1 MEFEAVIG
9 LEIHAQLQTATKIFC
24 GCGTAFGAPPNT
36 QVCPVCLG
44 FPGALPVLNA
54 RAVELAVKAALALG
68 CEIQPTSI
76 FARKNYFYPDLPK
89 GYQISQYERPFA
101 LAGRVRWQFDG
112 EAHDVRITRVHMEE
126 DAGKSLHDTPEA
138 ATGTCLDFNRAGTP
152 LVEIVTEPDIRSG
165 AVAADFFSRL
175 RDVLTTVGAND
186 GNLEEGSLRCDANVS
201 VRPVGTTTLGTKVE
215 IKNLN
220 SFRFVQKAIEYEIA
234 RQSAVVRDGGRI
246 VQETRLWD
254 ADAGCT
260 ESMRSKEEAHDY
272 RYFPEPD
279 LPPLRIADADLA
291 RWKAELPELPEAMR
305 ERLVAQYG
313 LPAYDAGVL
322 TQSAALARF
331 FEQTAAA
338 AANPKAASN
347 WIMGELLRLLRASDG
362 DVAALTTVTPAA
374 LGALIRLVDAGTI
387 NGSTAKTVFE
397 TMFASG
403 RAPDEIVTTEGL
415 AQVSD
420 EGAVLAIVRD
430 VIARE
435 TDAVAQYRK
444 GKQAAI
450 GFLTGQVMKA
460 ARGKANPKLAGSLLA
475 RELGPPGTRV
485 GPRCPGRAGCCH
497 SRGTR
502 CSRSRSRGRWR
513 SISTSTRAARPSA
526 PRRAARARRS
536 LPESLDPRLGPRDDL
551 ARASGCRDRP
561 RLRRAD
567 LPPGAT
573 DADLLGSLPRRRRPG
588 LAVLRADGE
597 RGLRLQHGARAVARR
612 VGARDARVRARSDR
626 LALGGAGRR
635 HRLGLLAVP
644 LRPPRPPAAAGH
656 LRDAAR
662 RARAAP
668 AGGEADVARRA
679 HARCRW
685 RVPGGDLDLLRR
697 HRCGRRRREPGVA
710 DRRRPAGGARRASC
724 CVSWSRASSAPR
736 SWRRSSGRTSRCSGA
751 RASRATCS
759 KRRGT
764 RRHRPATSARR
775 KPTRSTAGPVC
786 CGPTAAPSTSC
797 SPASSSSCWPSTA

>member
-1 MEFEAVIG
+1 MQYEAVIG
-9 LEIHAQLQTATKIFC
+9 LEIHAQLSTQTKIFC
-24 GCGTAFGAPPNT
+24 GCGTAFGAAPNT

-54 RAVELAVKAALALG
+54 KAVELAVKAALALG
-68 CEIQPTSI
+68 CEIQPASI

-101 LAGRVRWQFDG
+101 LAGRVRWQADG
-112 EAHDVRITRVHMEE
+112 ETHDVRITRVHMEE

-165 AVAADFFSRL
+165 AVAPDFFSRL
-175 RDVLTTVGAND
+175 RDVLTTIGAND

-201 VRPVGTTTLGTKVE
+201 VRPAGTTALGTKVE

-220 SFRFVQKAIEYEIA
+220 SFRFVQKAIEYEVG
-234 RQSAVVRDGGRI
+234 RQSAIVADGGRI

-279 LPPLRIADADLA
+279 LPPLRIDPADLA
-291 RWKAELPELPEAMR
+291 RWQAELPELPEAMR

-331 FEQTAAA
+331 FEETAVA

-403 RAPDEIVTTEGL
+403 RTPDEIVKSEGL

-420 EGAVLAIVRD
+420 EGAVLAIVRE

-460 ARGKANPKLAGSLLA
+460 AKGTANPKLAGSLLA
-475 RELGPPGTRV
+475 RELGPPGT
-485 GPRCPGRAGCCH
+485 P
-497 SRGTR
+497 
-502 CSRSRSRGRWR
+502 
-513 SISTSTRAARPSA
+513 
-526 PRRAARARRS
+526 
-536 LPESLDPRLGPRDDL
+536 
-551 ARASGCRDRP
+551 
-561 RLRRAD
+561 
-567 LPPGAT
+567 
-573 DADLLGSLPRRRRPG
+573 
-588 LAVLRADGE
+588 
-597 RGLRLQHGARAVARR
+597 
-612 VGARDARVRARSDR
+612 
-626 LALGGAGRR
+626 
-635 HRLGLLAVP
+635 
-644 LRPPRPPAAAGH
+644 
-656 LRDAAR
+656 
-662 RARAAP
+662 
-668 AGGEADVARRA
+668 
-679 HARCRW
+679 
-685 RVPGGDLDLLRR
+685 
-697 HRCGRRRREPGVA
+697 
-710 DRRRPAGGARRASC
+710 
-724 CVSWSRASSAPR
+724 
-736 SWRRSSGRTSRCSGA
+736 
-751 RASRATCS
+751 
-759 KRRGT
+759 
-764 RRHRPATSARR
+764 
-775 KPTRSTAGPVC
+775 
-786 CGPTAAPSTSC
+786 
-797 SPASSSSCWPSTA
+797 

>member
-1 MEFEAVIG
+1 VQFEAVIG
-9 LEIHAQLQTATKIFC
+9 LEIHAQLSTQTKIFC

-54 RAVELAVKAALALG
+54 KAVELAVKTALALG
-68 CEIQPTSI
+68 CAIQPTSI

-101 LAGRVRWQFDG
+101 LAGRVRWQADG

-201 VRPVGTTTLGTKVE
+201 VRPTGATTLGTKVE

-234 RQSAVVRDGGRI
+234 RQSAVVREGGRI

-279 LPPLRIADADLA
+279 LPPLRIAEADLA
-291 RWKAELPELPEAMR
+291 RWQAELPELPDAMR
-305 ERLVAQYG
+305 DRLVQQYG

-322 TQSAALARF
+322 TQTAGLARF
-331 FEQTAAA
+331 FERTAAA

-347 WIMGELLRLLRASDG
+347 WIMGELLRLLRAG
-362 DVAALTTVTPAA
+362 EQDVASLTAVTPDG

-387 NGSTAKTVFE
+387 NGPTAKAVFE
-397 TMFASG
+397 TMFSSG
-403 RAPDEIVTTEGL
+403 RAPAEIVTSEGL

-444 GKQAAI
+444 GKQSAI

-460 ARGKANPKLAGSLLA
+460 AKGKANPKLAGSLLA
-475 RELGPPGTRV
+475 RELGPPG
-485 GPRCPGRAGCCH
+485 
-497 SRGTR
+497 
-502 CSRSRSRGRWR
+502 
-513 SISTSTRAARPSA
+513 AA
-526 PRRAARARRS
+526 
-536 LPESLDPRLGPRDDL
+536 
-551 ARASGCRDRP
+551 
-561 RLRRAD
+561 
-567 LPPGAT
+567 
-573 DADLLGSLPRRRRPG
+573 
-588 LAVLRADGE
+588 
-597 RGLRLQHGARAVARR
+597 
-612 VGARDARVRARSDR
+612 
-626 LALGGAGRR
+626 
-635 HRLGLLAVP
+635 
-644 LRPPRPPAAAGH
+644 
-656 LRDAAR
+656 
-662 RARAAP
+662 
-668 AGGEADVARRA
+668 
-679 HARCRW
+679 
-685 RVPGGDLDLLRR
+685 
-697 HRCGRRRREPGVA
+697 
-710 DRRRPAGGARRASC
+710 
-724 CVSWSRASSAPR
+724 
-736 SWRRSSGRTSRCSGA
+736 
-751 RASRATCS
+751 
-759 KRRGT
+759 
-764 RRHRPATSARR
+764 
-775 KPTRSTAGPVC
+775 
-786 CGPTAAPSTSC
+786 
-797 SPASSSSCWPSTA
+797 

>member
-1 MEFEAVIG
+1 M
-9 LEIHAQLQTATKIFC
+9 
-24 GCGTAFGAPPNT
+24 
-36 QVCPVCLG
+36 CLG

-201 VRPVGTTTLGTKVE
+201 VRPAGTTTLGTKVE

-397 TMFASG
+397 TMFAIRP
-403 RAPDEIVTTEGL
+403 RARRDRHDRGPGAGERRRRGARHRARGDRPRDRCRRAIPQGQAGGDRL
-415 AQVSD
+415 PHRPGD
-420 EGAVLAIVRD
+420 EGGQGQGQPE
-430 VIARE
+430 ARR
-435 TDAVAQYRK
+435 Q
-444 GKQAAI
+444 
-450 GFLTGQVMKA
+450 
-460 ARGKANPKLAGSLLA
+460 PAG
-475 RELGPPGTRV
+475 
-485 GPRCPGRAGCCH
+485 
-497 SRGTR
+497 
-502 CSRSRSRGRWR
+502 
-513 SISTSTRAARPSA
+513 
-526 PRRAARARRS
+526 ARARAAGRRRHADALGLRRL
-536 LPESLDPRLGPRDDL
+536 LPLAWYVLLAVAFTWPL
-551 ARASGCRDRP
+551 ARDPFGQLAALHGPGDPYLNLWILGWDLETISARAGGCRDRP
-561 RLRRAD
+561 GVRRAD
-567 LPPGAT
+567 LPPGAA
-573 DADLLGSLPRRRRPG
+573 DADVLRSLPRRRRPG

-597 RGLRLQHGARAVARR
+597 RRVRLQHGAGAVAPR
-612 VGARDARVRARSDR
+612 VGARDARLRARGDR
-626 LALGGAGRR
+626 LDAGPRWSAARSGASGPTTSRISATCSCRR
-635 HRLGLLAVP
+635 PTRCRSSPWRCTGSS
-644 LRPPRPPAAAGH
+644 RGPRGAA
-656 LRDAAR
+656 RWRSAR
-662 RARAAP
+662 RARS
-668 AGGEADVARRA
+668 
-679 HARCRW
+679 
-685 RVPGGDLDLLRR
+685 
-697 HRCGRRRREPGVA
+697 RRRR
-710 DRRRPAGGARRASC
+710 RSTT
-724 CVSWSRASSAPR
+724 ASSAR
-736 SWRRSSGRTSRCSGA
+736 
-751 RASRATCS
+751 
-759 KRRGT
+759 
-764 RRHRPATSARR
+764 SARR
-775 KPTRSTAGPVC
+775 
-786 CGPTAAPSTSC
+786 
-797 SPASSSSCWPSTA
+797 